1 MKKESQPRQESNKLS
16 PSWHNNIEPQKRS
29 LQKNVT
35 IIGAGLAGCT
45 TASALADIGYNVTV
59 IDRNKKPAQGGSG
72 NRQAIIYPRLS
83 LHSTPLPQI
92 NYKAVVNASS
102 FYKSFWQSGLGE
114 QCGVIILPNGIH
126 DAKRQRTIFQN
137 LGQSN
142 SFFKLLNKRNLKK
155 ISGLALCSPSALYFP
170 LLGWL
175 PPVAVCERLLKHPNI
190 SFKKAV
196 IKKIEYRK
204 KLNTWNLFDSMGNKF
219 AETPILVLA
228 NSYECLNFSQTQF
241 LPVQKVRGQITEI
254 PATIAS
260 SRLRVVICGQGY
272 LTPGTNGSHSCGAT
286 YSKSQDQ
293 EVCIS
298 DHKKNLEKLSSNDP
312 LLKKLVNRFS
322 PANLDGRADFRCTTP
337 DYLPVVGAV
346 PNLSVMIE
354 AFSELRKDAK
364 SQITTYG
371 TYLPNLYIH
380 CGLGSR
386 GLSYAPLGA
395 KILAAEIARKPFPL
409 ENDLRIA
416 MHPARFIIR
425 ALKKKQL

>member
-1 MKKESQPRQESNKLS
+1 MKKESQPRQESNKFS
-16 PSWHNNIEPQKRS
+16 SSWHNNIEPQKRS
-29 LQKNVT
+29 RQKNVT

-45 TASALADIGYNVTV
+45 TASALADIGYSVTV
-59 IDRNKKPAQGGSG
+59 IDRNEKPAQGGSG

-102 FYKSFWQSGLGE
+102 FYKSFWRSGLGE

-190 SFKKAV
+190 SLKKAV

-204 KLNTWNLFDSMGNKF
+204 KLNTWDLFDSTGNKF

-272 LTPGTNGSHSCGAT
+272 LTPGTDGSHSCGAT

-322 PANLDGRADFRCTTP
+322 PANLDGRADFRCVTP

-354 AFSELRKDAK
+354 AFSQLRKDAK